1 MKRTKLFL
9 VLLLIATCVLTSVFA
24 QGAMEEAYQNGWDA
38 AKADIPY
45 STNPGTSGWTRPP
58 VSGRNVVHAGS
69 PEAAAVGYSVLV
81 KGGNAFDAAMAT
93 AAAQTFSES
102 MMCSIF
108 GGDAEIITYDAKT
121 GEVRVYNGTGWA
133 QRKATIDYYLDK
145 GGIPSVG
152 IDSMHVP
159 GEWSGWMTLLRDYG
173 TMELS
178 DILEPVAQL
187 SENGMVASEFTINAL
202 EMCKRMGSYGP
213 KNEAAKAVYPDT
225 LKVGDTIIN
234 KDYAALLREMGK
246 VAAKGKSLADGFALA
261 EDYFYR
267 GPIAEKIVSWNNKNG
282 GTYALD
288 DFSEF
293 RAEIQ
298 EPISTTY
305 RGYEVYCCPP
315 NCQGSALIEALN
327 IIEGFDL
334 SSMKHNSAEY
344 VNVVVQ
350 SLNIALND
358 RNKFVA
364 DPRFFQAPAEI
375 WTKEYAAKMRQYIS
389 MDHAM
394 ASLPDGGLKFYRDYD
409 KLGPDTTFMAVVD
422 ADGNMCIVTHSINAY
437 YGSGLMVD
445 GLGIF
450 MNDRMGYYSLDE
462 EHPNSLAA
470 HKRTVQTIT
479 PSLGLKDGEPAFF
492 VGTPNAN
499 NQEQSKLQVLL
510 NYIDFGFRPQQAV
523 EQPRVSTTHAPGIGS
538 DVESPGKIALMT
550 GFGTTINKELEKL
563 GYTISYTTNTGSVG
577 FGINENGIWTVGADP
592 TRNAYSMGI

>member
-1 MKRTKLFL
+1 
-9 VLLLIATCVLTSVFA
+9 
-24 QGAMEEAYQNGWDA
+24 
-38 AKADIPY
+38 
-45 STNPGTSGWTRPP
+45 
-58 VSGRNVVHAGS
+58 
-69 PEAAAVGYSVLV
+69 
-81 KGGNAFDAAMAT
+81 MAT

-173 TMELS
+173 TMGLS

-267 GPIAEKIVSWNNKNG
+267 GPIAEKIVGWNNKNG

>member
-1 MKRTKLFL
+1 MRKTRLLF
-9 VLLLIATCVLTSVFA
+9 VLLLVTGCILAPVFA
-24 QGAMEEAYQNGWDA
+24 QGATDEAYQEGWNA

-45 STNPGTSGWTRPP
+45 TTNVGTSGWTRPP

-69 PEAAAVGYSVLV
+69 PEAAAIGYTVLV
-81 KGGNAFDAAMAT
+81 NGGNAFDAALAT
-93 AAAQTFSES
+93 AAAQTFSEA

-108 GGDAEIITYDAKT
+108 GGDAEIITYNAKDK
-121 GEVRVYNGTGWA
+121 EVRVYNGTGWA
-133 QRKATIDYYLDK
+133 QAAATVDYYLEK

-159 GEWSGWMTLLRDYG
+159 GEWAGWMELLRDYG

-178 DILEPVAQL
+178 DILEPTVQL
-187 SENGMVASEFTINAL
+187 AENGMLASEFTINAL
-202 EMCKRMGSYGP
+202 ELCKRMGSYGP
-213 KNEAAKAVYPDT
+213 NNAAAKEIYPDGLAIGDIIVNEDYANL
-225 LKVGDTIIN
+225 LKLMGDT
-234 KDYAALLREMGK
+234 AS
-246 VAAKGKSLADGFALA
+246 KGKTLADGYQLA
-261 EDYFYR
+261 EDLFYR
-267 GPIAEKIVSWNNKNG
+267 GEIAEKIVDWNKANG
-282 GTYALD
+282 GTFELA
-288 DFSEF
+288 DFSDF

-298 EPISTTY
+298 EPIVTNY
-305 RGYEVYCCPP
+305 RGYDVYSCPP
-315 NCQGSALIEALN
+315 NCQGPALIEALN
-327 IIEGFDL
+327 ILEGYDL
-334 SSMKHNSAEY
+334 ASMKHNSAEY
-344 VNVVVQ
+344 VNLVVQ
-350 SLNIALND
+350 ALNIALND
-358 RNKFVA
+358 RNKYVA
-364 DPRFFQAPAEI
+364 DPRFYQAPPEI
-375 WTKEYAAKMRQYIS
+375 WSKEYAAKMRQYIS
-389 MDHAM
+389 TEQAM
-394 ASLPDGGLKFYRDYD
+394 ASLPDGGLQFYRDYD

-422 ADGNMCIVTHSINAY
+422 SEGNMCVVTHSINAY
-437 YGSGLMVD
+437 YGSGLVVD

-550 GFGTTINKELEKL
+550 GFGTTINEDLEKL

-592 TRNAYSMGI
+592 TRNAYSVGI